1 MKTNNLIN
9 YSFAFVVLLLVI
21 QVKALNFMWL
31 KYLLIVLLLL
41 YCGYF
46 FFYRFLYEILT
57 KKNKSWLNASLSG
70 LILSWSAG
78 LMALLQPVDNP
89 QILLFLKVLAGVHYI
104 IAYFLMHRS
113 REISSGLLHLLV
125 ALLLSALVFV

>member
-1 MKTNNLIN
+1 MKTNKLIN
-9 YSFAFVVLLLVI
+9 YSFVFVTLLLVI
-21 QVKALNFMWL
+21 QVKVLNFMWL
-31 KYLLIVLLLL
+31 KYLLMLLLLL

-89 QILLFLKVLAGVHYI
+89 QILLFLKVLAGVHYLF
-104 IAYFLMHRS
+104 AYFLMHRS
-113 REISSGLLHLLV
+113 RDISSGLLNLLV